1 MKTLVQP
8 RFCTPEEYLELE
20 EKAEFRSEYR
30 NGVIV
35 PMTGGSD
42 SHNCIIVNCCTLL
55 RTQLRGTEYRVRGS
69 DLKVWIPRYN
79 QYTYPDVFVIQE
91 PPVFQENRTNTVTN
105 PLFIIEV
112 LSKSTQNYDK
122 TDKFKSYRSISTFRE
137 YLLINQYAYD
147 IEHYIKTEEGYWLLK
162 EYEEP
167 TAVLQLELL
176 GIAVAIAAIYEDVD
190 FTQVNSIETV

>member
-1 MKTLVQP
+1 MQTLVQP
-8 RFCTPEEYLELE
+8 RFYTPEEYLGLE
-20 EKAEFRSEYR
+20 EKAEFRNEYR
-30 NGVIV
+30 NGAIV

-42 SHNCIIVNCCTLL
+42 NHNCIIINCCTLL
-55 RTQLRGTEYRVRGS
+55 RTQLRGTEYRVRSS

-79 QYTYPDVFVIQE
+79 QYTYPDVFVIQGH
-91 PPVFQENRTNTVTN
+91 PVFQENRTDTVTN

-112 LSKSTQNYDK
+112 LSKSTRNYDK
-122 TDKFKSYRSISTFRE
+122 TDKFKYYRSIPTFRE

-167 TAVLQLELL
+167 TTVLRLESL
-176 GIAVAIAAIYEDVD
+176 GISVAIADLYEDVD
-190 FTQVNSIETV
+190 FSQVDSVEP